1 MESMEINLKGKT
13 VLVTGGAGFIG
24 SHVVD
29 RLVEE
34 GARVVVLDNL
44 SSGSKKNLN
53 SKAIFYQVDV
63 RDMREVRG
71 IIQKEAPSAVFH
83 LAAQPLV
90 ETAYENPL
98 ETLEVNFMGTV
109 HVLEVCRAQEGIEA
123 IVMVSSD
130 KAYGKSKTLP
140 YAEDMPV
147 GGDHPY
153 EVSKASGDLIAQS
166 YVKTYGMPIVVARF
180 GNTFGPRDY
189 NFGRIIPDC
198 FEAILKNKE
207 LLIRSDGTMIREYV
221 YVKDVAE
228 ACFKLAQ
235 HIESSKGEAFN
246 FGSDNILSVLE
257 VVQEIEKILEAKIPY
272 KILNIAKNEIPKQ
285 YLDWSKAKRLLAW
298 QPKYTFADAI
308 RESFEWYKENYGK
321 DFGKERDKVL

>member
-1 MESMEINLKGKT
+1 MESMEINLKDKT

-44 SSGSKKNLN
+44 SSGSKENLN
-53 SKAIFYQVDV
+53 SKAIFYQADV
-63 RDMREVRG
+63 RDIQEVRD

-109 HVLEVCRAQEGIEA
+109 HVLEACRAQEGIEA
-123 IVMVSSD
+123 IVVVSSD
-130 KAYGKSKTLP
+130 KAYGKSKILP
-140 YAEDMPV
+140 YTEDMPV

-153 EVSKASGDLIAQS
+153 EVSKAAGDLAAQS
-166 YVKTYGMPIVVARF
+166 YFKTYGMPVTIARF
-180 GNTFGPRDY
+180 GNTFGPRDR
-189 NFGRIIPDC
+189 NWGRIIPDC
-198 FEAILKNKE
+198 FQAILKNKE
-207 LLIRSDGTMIREYV
+207 LVIRSDGKMVREYV
-221 YVKDVAE
+221 YAKDVAE
-228 ACFKLAQ
+228 ACLKLAQ
-235 HIESSKGEAFN
+235 HIENSKGEAFN
-246 FGSDNILSVLE
+246 FGSDNILSVFE
-257 VVQEIEKILEAKIPY
+257 VVQEIEKILEVKIPY
-272 KILNIAKNEIPKQ
+272 NILNTAKNEIPKQ

-298 QPKYTFADAI
+298 QQKYTFAQGI
-308 RESFEWYKENYGK
+308 RESFEWYKK
-321 DFGKERDKVL
+321 

>member
-1 MESMEINLKGKT
+1 MEINLKGKT

-44 SSGSKKNLN
+44 SSGSKENFN
-53 SKAIFYQVDV
+53 SKTVFYQADV
-63 RDMREVRG
+63 RDMQEVRG

-109 HVLEVCRAQEGIEA
+109 HVLEACRLNGNIEA
-123 IVMVSSD
+123 IVVVSSD
-130 KAYGKSKTLP
+130 KAYGKSRTLP
-140 YAEDMPV
+140 YTENMPV

-153 EVSKASGDLIAQS
+153 EVSKAAGDLAAQS
-166 YVKTYGMPIVVARF
+166 YFKTYGIPVTIARF
-180 GNTFGPRDY
+180 GNTFGPRDR
-189 NFGRIIPDC
+189 NWGRIIPDC
-198 FEAILKNKE
+198 FQAILKNKE
-207 LLIRSDGTMIREYV
+207 LVIRSDGKMIREYV
-221 YVKDVAE
+221 YAKDVAE
-228 ACFKLAQ
+228 ACLKLAQ
-235 HIESSKGEAFN
+235 RIESSKGEAFN

-257 VVQEIEKILEAKIPY
+257 VMQEIEKILEVKIPY
-272 KILNIAKNEIPKQ
+272 KILNTAKNEIPKQ

-298 QPKYTFADAI
+298 QPKYTFAQGI
-308 RESFEWYKENYGK
+308 RESFEWYKEQHG
-321 DFGKERDKVL
+321 ER

>member
-1 MESMEINLKGKT
+1 MESMEVNLANKT
-13 VLVTGGAGFIG
+13 ALVTGGAGFIG

-44 SSGSKKNLN
+44 SSGSKENLN
-53 SKAIFYQVDV
+53 SKAVFYQADV
-63 RDMREVRG
+63 KDMQEVRG

-109 HVLEVCRAQEGIEA
+109 HVLEACRLNGNLEA
-123 IVMVSSD
+123 IVVVSSD

-153 EVSKASGDLIAQS
+153 EVSKAAGDLTAQS
-166 YVKTYGMPIVVARF
+166 YFKTYGMPVAIARF
-180 GNTFGPRDY
+180 GNTFGPRDR
-189 NFGRIIPDC
+189 NWGRIIPDC
-198 FEAILKNKE
+198 FQAILKNKE
-207 LLIRSDGTMIREYV
+207 LVIRSDGKMVREYV
-221 YVKDVAE
+221 YAKDVAE
-228 ACFKLAQ
+228 ACFRLAQ
-235 HIESSKGEAFN
+235 HIESSKGGAFN
-246 FGSDNILSVLE
+246 FGSDNILNVLE
-257 VVQEIEKILEAKIPY
+257 VVQEIEKILEVKIPY
-272 KILNIAKNEIPKQ
+272 KILNTAKNEIPKQ
-285 YLDWSKAKRLLAW
+285 YLDWSKAKRMLAW
-298 QPKYTFADAI
+298 QPKYTFAQGI
-308 RESFEWYKENYGK
+308 RESFEWYKENMMHFEK
-321 DFGKERDKVL
+321 

>member
-53 SKAIFYQVDV
+53 SKAIFYQADV
-63 RDMREVRG
+63 RDMQEVRG
-71 IIQKEAPSAVFH
+71 IIQKEAPLAVFH

-109 HVLEVCRAQEGIEA
+109 HVLEACRLNENIEA
-123 IVMVSSD
+123 TVVVSSD

-140 YAEDMPV
+140 YTENMPV

-153 EVSKASGDLIAQS
+153 EVSKAAGDLAAQS
-166 YVKTYGMPIVVARF
+166 YFKTYGMSLSIARF
-180 GNTFGPRDY
+180 GNTFGPRDQ
-189 NFGRIIPDC
+189 NWGRIMPDC
-198 FEAILKNKE
+198 FQAILKDRE
-207 LLIRSDGTMIREYV
+207 LVIRSDGKMVREYV
-221 YVKDVAE
+221 YAKDVAE
-228 ACFKLAQ
+228 ACLKLAQ

-257 VVQEIEKILEAKIPY
+257 VVQEIEKILAVKIPY

-285 YLDWSKAKRLLAW
+285 CLDWSKAKRMLAW
-298 QPKYTFADAI
+298 QPQYSFADAI
-308 RESFEWYKENYGK
+308 RESFEWYKTNI
-321 DFGKERDKVL
+321 